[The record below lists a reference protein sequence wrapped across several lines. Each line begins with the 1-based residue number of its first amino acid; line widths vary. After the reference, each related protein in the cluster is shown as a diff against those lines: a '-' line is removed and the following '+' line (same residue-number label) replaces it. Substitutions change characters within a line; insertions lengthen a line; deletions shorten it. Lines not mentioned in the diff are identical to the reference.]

1 MDPMHTE
8 TVAKREAP
16 IYRELAD
23 EVQKLIDKRSLRVG
37 QRLPSVRVTARQRQ
51 ISIGTVMQAY
61 VVLENRGYIEARPKS
76 GYYVRRRPQD
86 ASKASPGSVLGPA
99 VRIEEKDLTEHMMD
113 LSLDPTYF
121 PLGNAFPAPGL
132 LGLEKVARV
141 AAAVARS
148 DSGILGRYALGRS
161 YQPFVQELS
170 RRYFQSGTALGHED
184 FIVTSSCS
192 EALHLALGSV
202 ARAGDVVIVESPAY
216 FNFLRIISSLGL
228 KAIEVPVDQK
238 RGLSL
243 EALKVALDGNDAKA
257 VIVTPN
263 FHNPTGACMPNSRK
277 EELYSILCDYDI
289 PAIEDDIY
297 ADLHYGPVRPK
308 PLKAWDRDGRVL
320 LCSSL
325 SKTVGPGLSLGWI
338 SAGRYRDQI
347 DDAKWSNTPLYPQKV
362 ALHILQEG
370 YDRHL
375 RRLRSEFE
383 RQVAAVST
391 AVRTYFPK
399 GTRVTDPAG
408 GFVLWVELPPAVDA
422 VRLRHGALKE
432 KIVIAPGPIFSVR
445 DQFRNCIRI
454 NCGVPWSSA
463 FERAIQTLGR
473 LAHEQVDDGAV
484 APEPVIVE
492 PVLDRTQ

>member
-1 MDPMHTE
+1 MDLMHLE
-8 TVAKREAP
+8 PVAKKGVP

-23 EVQKLIDKRSLRVG
+23 EVQKLIDQRSLRVG

-76 GYYVRRRPQD
+76 GYYVRRRPQED
-86 ASKASPGSVLGPA
+86 SRAKPGSVLGPA
-99 VRIEEKDLTEHMMD
+99 VRIREKDLAEHMMD

-121 PLGNAFPAPGL
+121 PLGNAFPSPSIL
-132 LGLEKVARV
+132 PLEKVARV

-148 DSGILGRYALGRS
+148 DPGILGRYALGRP

-170 RRYFQSGTALGHED
+170 RRYLQTGASLGHED

-192 EALHLALGSV
+192 EAIHLALSCV
-202 ARAGDVVIVESPAY
+202 ARPGDVVIVESPAF

-257 VIVTPN
+257 VIVTPS

-289 PAIEDDIY
+289 PAIEDDVY
-297 ADLHYGPVRPK
+297 AELHYGPERPK
-308 PLKAWDRDGRVL
+308 PLKAWDREGRVL

-338 SAGRYRDQI
+338 SAGRYREQI

-362 ALHILQEG
+362 AMHILQEG

-375 RRLRSEFE
+375 RRMRTEYK
-383 RQVAAVST
+383 RQVAAVSN

-399 GTRVTDPAG
+399 GTRVTEPAG
-408 GFVLWVELPPAVDA
+408 GFVIWVEFPPTVDA
-422 VRLRHGALKE
+422 VRLRHGAMEE

-454 NCGVPWSSA
+454 NCGVPWSSG
-463 FERAIQTLGR
+463 FEKAIKTLGR
-473 LAHEQVDDGAV
+473 LAAEQVDDDAEL
-484 APEPVIVE
+484 PEPVLGG
-492 PVLDRTQ
+492 PARDRAP

>member
-1 MDPMHTE
+1 MDPMPPV
-8 TVAKREAP
+8 TVAKKEAP

-23 EVQKLIDKRSLRVG
+23 EVQRLIDQRSLRVG

-86 ASKASPGSVLGPA
+86 ASRASPGSVLGPA

-121 PLGNAFPAPGL
+121 PLGNAFPDRGIL
-132 LGLEKVARV
+132 NLEKVARV
-141 AAAVARS
+141 AAAVTRS
-148 DSGILGRYALGRS
+148 DPGILGKYALGRP

-170 RRYFQSGTALGHED
+170 RRYLQTGTVLGHED

-192 EALHLALGSV
+192 EALHLALAS
-202 ARAGDVVIVESPAY
+202 ATRPGDVVIVESPAY
-216 FNFLRIISSLGL
+216 FNFLRLISSLGL

-297 ADLHYGPVRPK
+297 ADLHFGPVRPK
-308 PLKAWDRDGRVL
+308 PLKAWDRDGRVM

-338 SAGRYRDQI
+338 SAGKYHDKI
-347 DDAKWSNTPLYPQKV
+347 DDAKWSNTPHYPQKV
-362 ALHILQEG
+362 ALHVLQEG

-375 RRLRSEFE
+375 RRLRSEFK
-383 RQVAAVST
+383 RQVSAVSA
-391 AVRTYFPK
+391 AVRTYFPR
-399 GTRVTDPAG
+399 GTRVTEPAG
-408 GFVLWVELPPAVDA
+408 GFVLWVECPPAVDA
-422 VRLRHGALKE
+422 VRLRHGAMEE

-473 LAHEQVDDGAV
+473 LANEQIDDGTV
-484 APEPVIVE
+484 APEPTHGGSAR
-492 PVLDRTQ
+492 DRAP

>member
-1 MDPMHTE
+1 MHLKS
-8 TVAKREAP
+8 VAKKEAP

-23 EVQKLIDKRSLRVG
+23 EVQKLIDQRSLRVG

-51 ISIGTVMQAY
+51 ISIGTVLQAY

-99 VRIEEKDLTEHMMD
+99 VRVKEKDLTEHMMD

-121 PLGNAFPAPGL
+121 PLGNAFPAPSIL
-132 LGLEKVARV
+132 NLEKVARV

-148 DSGILGRYALGRS
+148 DSGILGRYALGRP
-161 YQPFVQELS
+161 YHPFVQELS
-170 RRYFQSGTALGHED
+170 RRYLQTGTALGHED

-192 EALHLALGSV
+192 EALHLALSSV
-202 ARAGDVVIVESPAY
+202 ARPGDVVIVESPAY
-216 FNFLRIISSLGL
+216 FNFLRLISSLGL

-257 VIVTPN
+257 VIVTPS

-297 ADLHYGPVRPK
+297 ADLHFGPVRPK
-308 PLKAWDRDGRVL
+308 PLKAWDREGRVM

-325 SKTVGPGLSLGWI
+325 SKAIGPGLSLGWI
-338 SAGRYRDQI
+338 AAGRYHDKI
-347 DDAKWSNTPLYPQKV
+347 EEAKWSNSPVYLQKV

-375 RRLRSEFE
+375 RRLRSEFK
-383 RQVAAVST
+383 RQVSAVST
-391 AVRTYFPK
+391 AVRTYFPR
-399 GTRVTDPAG
+399 GTRVTEPAG
-408 GFVLWVELPPAVDA
+408 GFVLWVECPPAVDA
-422 VRLRHGALKE
+422 VRLRHRALEE
-432 KIVIAPGPIFSVR
+432 KIVTAPGPIFSVR

-473 LAHEQVDDGAV
+473 LANEQIDDGAV
-484 APEPVIVE
+484 APEPVNGG
-492 PVLDRTQ
+492 LARDRAP

>member
-1 MDPMHTE
+1 M
-8 TVAKREAP
+8 
-16 IYRELAD
+16 
-23 EVQKLIDKRSLRVG
+23 
-37 QRLPSVRVTARQRQ
+37 
-51 ISIGTVMQAY
+51 
-61 VVLENRGYIEARPKS
+61 
-76 GYYVRRRPQD
+76 
-86 ASKASPGSVLGPA
+86 
-99 VRIEEKDLTEHMMD
+99 
-113 LSLDPTYF
+113 
-121 PLGNAFPAPGL
+121 
-132 LGLEKVARV
+132 
-141 AAAVARS
+141 
-148 DSGILGRYALGRS
+148 
-161 YQPFVQELS
+161 
-170 RRYFQSGTALGHED
+170 
-184 FIVTSSCS
+184 
-192 EALHLALGSV
+192 

-228 KAIEVPVDQK
+228 RAIEVPVDQK

-257 VIVTPN
+257 VIVTPY

-297 ADLHYGPVRPK
+297 ADLHFGPVRPK

-370 YDRHL
+370 FDRHL
-375 RRLRSEFE
+375 RRLRSEFK

-391 AVRTYFPK
+391 AVRTYFPR
-399 GTRVTDPAG
+399 GTRVTEPAG
-408 GFVLWVELPPAVDA
+408 GFVLWVEFPLAVDA
-422 VRLRHGALKE
+422 VRLRHGAMEE

-445 DQFRNCIRI
+445 DEFRNCIRI

-463 FERAIQTLGR
+463 FEKAIQTLGR
-473 LAHEQVDDGAV
+473 LANEQIDDGSV
-484 APEPVIVE
+484 SPEPVHGG
-492 PVLDRTQ
+492 PARDRAP

>member
-1 MDPMHTE
+1 MHPE
-8 TVAKREAP
+8 SVAKKEAP

-23 EVQKLIDKRSLRVG
+23 EVQKLIDQRSLRVG

-76 GYYVRRRPQD
+76 GYYVRRRPSD
-86 ASKASPGSVLGPA
+86 ALKASPGSVLGPA

-132 LGLEKVARV
+132 LALDKVARI

-148 DSGILGRYALGRS
+148 DSGILGRYALGRP
-161 YQPFVQELS
+161 YHPFVQELS
-170 RRYFQSGTALGHED
+170 RRYLECGTALGHED

-192 EALHLALGSV
+192 EALHLALGAV
-202 ARAGDVVIVESPAY
+202 ARPGDVVIVESPAY
-216 FNFLRIISSLGL
+216 FNFLRLISSLGL

-257 VIVTPN
+257 VIVTPS

-297 ADLHYGPVRPK
+297 ADLHFGPVRPK
-308 PLKAWDRDGRVL
+308 PLKAWDRDGRVM

-325 SKTVGPGLSLGWI
+325 SKTIGPGLSLGWI
-338 SAGRYRDQI
+338 SAGRYREKI
-347 DDAKWSNTPLYPQKV
+347 DDAKWSNTPLFPQKV

-375 RRLRSEFE
+375 RRLRSEYK

-391 AVRTYFPK
+391 AVRTYFPR
-399 GTRVTDPAG
+399 GTRVTEPAG

-422 VRLRHGALKE
+422 VRLRLGAMEE

-445 DQFRNCIRI
+445 DQFRNCVRI

-463 FERAIQTLGR
+463 FERAIKTLGR
-473 LAHEQVDDGAV
+473 LANDQVDDGAAASDAV
-484 APEPVIVE
+484 HGGQARDRAP
-492 PVLDRTQ
+492 